1 MFFTAFLNEIIMS
14 STDSIKDFEAS
25 LQALEEIVNKM
36 EQGQLSL
43 EQSLDA
49 FEQGVKL
56 TKDCQNT
63 LKNAQQRVSV
73 LTKSDTGFQLDD
85 FQEENQADS

>member
-1 MFFTAFLNEIIMS
+1 MS

-25 LQALEEIVNKM
+25 LQALEEIANKM

>member
-1 MFFTAFLNEIIMS
+1 MS
-14 STDSIKDFEAS
+14 SADSIKDFETS
-25 LQALEEIVNKM
+25 LQKLEEIVNKM

-63 LKNAQQRVSV
+63 LKSAQQRVSV
-73 LTKSDTGFQLDD
+73 LTQGDDGIQLDD
-85 FQEENQADS
+85 FQAENNADA

>member
-1 MFFTAFLNEIIMS
+1 MS
-14 STDSIKDFEAS
+14 SSDSIKDFEAS
-25 LQALEEIVNKM
+25 LQKLEEIVNKM

-63 LKNAQQRVSV
+63 LKSAQQRVSV
-73 LTKSDTGFQLDD
+73 LSQSADGFQLND
-85 FQEENQADS
+85 FQETANPDD

>member
-1 MFFTAFLNEIIMS
+1 MS
-14 STDSIKDFEAS
+14 SSDSINDFETS

-56 TKDCQNT
+56 SKDCQNT
-63 LKNAQQRVSV
+63 LKSAQQRVSV
-73 LTKSDTGFQLDD
+73 LTQSD
-85 FQEENQADS
+85 N

>member
-1 MFFTAFLNEIIMS
+1 MS
-14 STDSIKDFEAS
+14 SSDSINDFETS

-56 TKDCQNT
+56 SKDCQNT
-63 LKNAQQRVSV
+63 LKSAQQRVSV
-73 LTKSDTGFQLDD
+73 LTQSDNGFELNAL
-85 FQEENQADS
+85 QEQSNTDA

>member
-1 MFFTAFLNEIIMS
+1 MS
-14 STDSIKDFEAS
+14 SSDSINDFETS

-56 TKDCQNT
+56 SKDCQNT
-63 LKNAQQRVSV
+63 LKSAQQRVSV
-73 LTKSDTGFQLDD
+73 LTQSDNGFELNAL
-85 FQEENQADS
+85 QEQSNT

>member
-1 MFFTAFLNEIIMS
+1 
-14 STDSIKDFEAS
+14 S

-56 TKDCQNT
+56 SKDCQNT
-63 LKNAQQRVSV
+63 LKSAQQRVSV
-73 LTKSDTGFQLDD
+73 LTQSDNGFELNAL
-85 FQEENQADS
+85 QEQSNTDA

>member
-1 MFFTAFLNEIIMS
+1 MS
-14 STDSIKDFEAS
+14 ETDSIIDFESS
-25 LQALEEIVNKM
+25 LQQLEEIVNKM

-56 TKDCQNT
+56 TRECQST
-63 LKNAQQRVSV
+63 LKNAEQRVST
-73 LTKSDTGFQLDD
+73 LIKKEDEYALSTFQQDPSSQDD
-85 FQEENQADS
+85 

>member
-1 MFFTAFLNEIIMS
+1 MS